1 MGGEQMELQITGLLG
16 LLVFIADIWAILNIV
31 QSRNSSGSKLLWIVL
46 ILLLPVLG
54 LAIWFFAGPRE
65 PR

>member
-1 MGGEQMELQITGLLG
+1 MELQITGLLG
-16 LLVFIADIWAILNIV
+16 LLVFIADIWAILNLV

>member
-1 MGGEQMELQITGLLG
+1 MELQITGLLG

-65 PR
+65 PRQRL

>member
-1 MGGEQMELQITGLLG
+1 MELQITGLLG

-46 ILLLPVLG
+46 ILLLPGLG

>member
-1 MGGEQMELQITGLLG
+1 MELQITGLLG

>member
-1 MGGEQMELQITGLLG
+1 MELQITGLLG

-31 QSRNSSGSKLLWIVL
+31 QSRNTSGSKLLWIVL

-54 LAIWFFAGPRE
+54 LAIWFFFGPRE